1 MTFPIARI
9 LYVEDDDDSR
19 YLMKVMLQQEN
30 ENYKLTS
37 VSTVQKALVLI
48 ENLTFDLYILDYA
61 LPDETGTELCRK
73 IRRTDLHTPIMF
85 YSAMARE
92 IDYQMAKAAGATE
105 YLVKP
110 NDLDRLTETVGR
122 LLNIEEMIT
131 KEKVKMRTEIYD
143 GIF

>member
-19 YLMKVMLQQEN
+19 YLMKVMLQQAN
-30 ENYKLTS
+30 DDYKVTS

-110 NDLDRLTETVGR
+110 DDLDKLTETVGR
-122 LLNIEEMIT
+122 LLNIEETLT

>member
-9 LYVEDDDDSR
+9 LYVDDDEDSR
-19 YLMKVMLQQEN
+19 ELMEVMLKQESAD
-30 ENYKLTS
+30 YKVAS
-37 VSTVQKALVLI
+37 VSTVKRALVLI

-73 IRRTDLHTPIMF
+73 IRRTDSHTPVMF

-92 IDYQMAKAAGATE
+92 IDRQTAMAAGATE

-122 LLNIEEMIT
+122 LLSIENTIP
-131 KEKVKMRTEIYD
+131 KEKLKTQIYD